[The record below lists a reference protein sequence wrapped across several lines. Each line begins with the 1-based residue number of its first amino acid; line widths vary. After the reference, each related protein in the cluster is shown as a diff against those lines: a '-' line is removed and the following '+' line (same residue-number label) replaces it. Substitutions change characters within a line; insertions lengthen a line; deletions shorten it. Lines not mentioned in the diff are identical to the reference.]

1 MNGINI
7 NQYADRTEA
16 ALAIV
21 RMGTPWVG
29 FACPSDEEV
38 R

>member
-7 NQYADRTEA
+7 NQYADHTGI

-21 RMGTPWVG
+21 HMGAPWVG
-29 FACPSDEEV
+29 FTCPSDEGV